1 MKAKSILM
9 CLMLALLT
17 ACSNDD
23 IPQIE
28 PINSI
33 SEQTFFEKT
42 SNKSYSFQYG
52 TYLLLKN
59 NNWKETPSYK
69 LGLDETASM
78 RPDYIC
84 KFAIP
89 SHLCVDNNR
98 LYADNILIIDF
109 NDYEMSN
116 AEYELLKDYYIY
128 YDTALNI
135 DSENNFILNS
145 TYFAMIR
152 AKGYNLVIEDV
163 NEEEFSLRLEMPK
176 NQKEFKFDALR
187 LKYQVKEETYD
198 NMFFFDSQEEAAE
211 YVRAIIKE
219 NV

>member
-1 MKAKSILM
+1 MKAKSLLM

-23 IPQIE
+23 TPQIE

-33 SEQTFFEKT
+33 SKQTFFEKT
-42 SNKSYSFQYG
+42 SAKSYSFQYG
-52 TYLLLKN
+52 VFLLHTN
-59 NNWKETPSYK
+59 NDWKETPSYK

-78 RPDYIC
+78 RPDYTC

-89 SHLCVDNNR
+89 SHLCVEDNR
-98 LYADNILIIDF
+98 LYADNILRIDF
-109 NDYEMSN
+109 NELNN

-135 DSENNFILNS
+135 DSENNFLLNS

-152 AKGYNLVIEDV
+152 AKGYNLFIEDV
-163 NEEEFSLRLEMPK
+163 NEEEFTLRLEMPK
-176 NQKEFKFDALR
+176 DQKEFNFDAVR
-187 LKYQVKEETYD
+187 LKYQVKKDTQD
-198 NMFFFDSQEEAAE
+198 NTFFFDSQEEAAE
-211 YVRAIIKE
+211 YIRAMIKE
-219 NV
+219 NIK

>member
-1 MKAKSILM
+1 
-9 CLMLALLT
+9 
-17 ACSNDD
+17 
-23 IPQIE
+23 
-28 PINSI
+28 
-33 SEQTFFEKT
+33 
-42 SNKSYSFQYG
+42 
-52 TYLLLKN
+52 
-59 NNWKETPSYK
+59 
-69 LGLDETASM
+69 M